1 MSLNCS
7 TWPPPNKRAK
17 LGYML
22 DTFFQVKHTLYTAT
36 FENTIS
42 CNQYSILQWYYS
54 ILYLCHGMYY
64 SNFIGS
70 LVKSPCQYFT
80 CSSLVACYTRSCWEP
95 IVYAPWTHGEQL
107 SVYMAQCALIYIHQ
121 HVIGWQN
128 QCKTVYTSDD
138 WVKPLDPHKFSNP
151 VQHI

>member
-22 DTFFQVKHTLYTAT
+22 DTFFQVKYPFYMAT

-54 ILYLCHGMYY
+54 ILYICHGMYY

-80 CSSLVACYTRSCWEP
+80 CCSLVACYTRKPHCVCTMNSW
-95 IVYAPWTHGEQL
+95 WTIICLHG
-107 SVYMAQCALIYIHQ
+107 SVCTRLHSPACNWLTKPVAMQDSLHIWWSPLIRKNS
-121 HVIGWQN
+121 VIQ
-128 QCKTVYTSDD
+128 
-138 WVKPLDPHKFSNP
+138 FSTG
-151 VQHI
+151 I